1 MSARYQVLP
10 PTAPVPAPD
19 DLLEATAREGARRML
34 ARALVSRRI
43 RLDDVEDA
51 FTDMAAGRGARSLI
65 VFAQETG

>member
-1 MSARYQVLP
+1 
-10 PTAPVPAPD
+10 
-19 DLLEATAREGARRML
+19 ML
-34 ARALVSRRI
+34 ARTLVSRRI